1 MLHNK
6 FLPILAI
13 IALSLIPTQSRPT
26 KDIIDCINNISLIT
40 IPHNLTSICENDLN
54 DKACKKTVAG
64 INQCLLLN
72 DCLDNWK

>member
-6 FLPILAI
+6 FLPILLI
-13 IALSLIPTQSRPT
+13 IALALIPTHSRPT
-26 KDIIDCINNISLIT
+26 KDIIDCINNITLPT
-40 IPHNLTSICENDLN
+40 PHNLTSICENDLN

-72 DCLDNWK
+72 NCLDNWN